1 MVGEAIAMT
10 GQRSTLALLLA
21 AALSLSA
28 CTININAPARDGY
41 SMDERSMMRGEQNVE
56 MFAFMM
62 IPHHQQAID
71 MSELALERSTNPDIQ
86 DLASRII
93 AGQTPEITL
102 MESWISDVDGTPGMM
117 SGSSMPGMGGMA
129 SEEEMDTLAT
139 LDSPKFDQEFL
150 TLMIEHHEGALDM
163 VEMIEDST
171 NPEVAGLASDIVRVQ
186 TEEIAEMTALR
197 DSL

>member
-1 MVGEAIAMT
+1 
-10 GQRSTLALLLA
+10 
-21 AALSLSA
+21 
-28 CTININAPARDGY
+28 
-41 SMDERSMMRGEQNVE
+41 MDERSMMRGEQSVE
-56 MFAFMM
+56 MFALMM

-86 DLASRII
+86 DLATRII

-102 MESWISDVDGTPGMM
+102 METWISDDDGMQGMM

-139 LDSPKFDQEFL
+139 LDSPEFDLEFL

-163 VEMIEDST
+163 VEMIEAST
-171 NPEVAGLASDIVRVQ
+171 DPEVAGLASDIVRVQ

-197 DSL
+197 DAL

>member
-1 MVGEAIAMT
+1 MVGKAVSMSR
-10 GQRSTLALLLA
+10 QRSTLALLLA

-28 CTININAPARDGY
+28 CTININSPARDGY

-62 IPHHQQAID
+62 IPHHQQAIY

-86 DLASRII
+86 DLATRII

-139 LDSPKFDQEFL
+139 LDSPEFDQEFL

-171 NPEVAGLASDIVRVQ
+171 NPEVVGLASDIVRVQ

>member
-1 MVGEAIAMT
+1 MT
-10 GQRSTLALLLA
+10 RQRSTLALLLA

-28 CTININAPARDGY
+28 CTININSPARDGH
-41 SMDERSMMRGEQNVE
+41 SMDERSMMRGEQSVE
-56 MFAFMM
+56 MFALMM

-71 MSELALERSTNPDIQ
+71 MSELALERSPNPEIQ
-86 DLASRII
+86 DLARRII

-102 MESWISDVDGTPGMM
+102 METWISDDDGMPGTM

-139 LDSPKFDQEFL
+139 LDSPGFDLEFL

-171 NPEVAGLASDIVRVQ
+171 NPEVVGLASDIVRVQ